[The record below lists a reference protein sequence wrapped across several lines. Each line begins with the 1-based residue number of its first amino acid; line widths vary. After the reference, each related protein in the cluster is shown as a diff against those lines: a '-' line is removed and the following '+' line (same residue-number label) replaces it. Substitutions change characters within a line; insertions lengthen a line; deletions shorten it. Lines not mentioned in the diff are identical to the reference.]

1 MTDINKINS
10 PATAIPFISKTAIK
24 VLRYIACSDPF
35 VIDNPV
41 DDLDTDI
48 DLDSDSA
55 LDIDLDIDTD
65 IDLDVDID
73 LDIDIDSIIDDVTA

>member
-10 PATAIPFISKTAIK
+10 PTTAIPFISKTAIK

-48 DLDSDSA
+48 DLDSNSD
-55 LDIDLDIDTD
+55 LDIDLD